1 LKLKGIIFNNN
12 SLEIFLKSNGFLL
25 TQGELKSLAFR
36 LDRDGDGRITFLEF
50 EEIFYLKSN
59 YEGKSSNTFSSS
71 LRKVDDS
78 KTLSGESFFKSSN
91 QNTNRILSPPRREN
105 NLNSSI
111 LRESFT
117 DINLKA
123 SMNSYT
129 SPRREVINRNTNQQ
143 IISSSVQN
151 VSPKKTNNASPT
163 KVNLSSALLSPLRHY
178 NQRIE
183 SLTNMNTYTYNNNT
197 VRDLR
202 VYNSSPTK
210 KADSPVKLPTGLNQ
224 NVETIKSDLSSYL
237 TRFFSEVL
245 QNENKLETAKEN
257 LSLLPDIVLN
267 DLYKMFD
274 ASLLGYIGMLDFK
287 DGLKS
292 LDIFSSLEEVKLL
305 FKRYDTDYDGR
316 LK

>member
-1 LKLKGIIFNNN
+1 MIFIYY
-12 SLEIFLKSNGFLL
+12 SIEIFLKSNGFLL
-25 TQGELKSLAFR
+25 TPGELKSLAFR

-50 EEIFYLKSN
+50 EEIFYLRSN
-59 YEGKSSNTFSSS
+59 YEGKLTNSFSSS
-71 LRKVDDS
+71 LRKNDDVN
-78 KTLSGESFFKSSN
+78 TVSGESFLKSSN

-105 NLNSSI
+105 NLNSSV

-129 SPRREVINRNTNQQ
+129 SPRREVLNRNTKEESL
-143 IISSSVQN
+143 SSSIQKVSPRKTNNN
-151 VSPKKTNNASPT
+151 VSPS
-163 KVNLSSALLSPLRHY
+163 KVNLSTALLSPLRQY

-183 SLTNMNTYTYNNNT
+183 HFSNMNTYTYSNNT
-197 VRDLR
+197 VRDSR
-202 VYNSSPTK
+202 VLNSSPSK
-210 KADSPVKLPTGLNQ
+210 KVESPVKLSTGLNQ
-224 NVETIKSDLSSYL
+224 NVENNKNDLSSYL

-274 ASLLGYIGMLDFK
+274 SSLLGYIGMLDFK

-305 FKRYDTDYDGR
+305 FKRYDTGHDSR
-316 LK
+316 IK

>member
-1 LKLKGIIFNNN
+1 M
-12 SLEIFLKSNGFLL
+12 L
-25 TQGELKSLAFR
+25 TPGELKSLAFR
-36 LDRDGDGRITFLEF
+36 LDRDGDGRITFLEL
-50 EEIFYLKSN
+50 EEIFYLRSN
-59 YEGKSSNTFSSS
+59 YEGKLTNSFSCS
-71 LRKVDDS
+71 LRKNDDL
-78 KTLSGESFFKSSN
+78 KTLSGESFLKSSN

-105 NLNSSI
+105 NLNSST

-129 SPRREVINRNTNQQ
+129 SPRREVLNRNTKEENL
-143 IISSSVQN
+143 SSSIQKASPIRTNN
-151 VSPKKTNNASPT
+151 VSPS
-163 KVNLSSALLSPLRHY
+163 KVNLSTSLLSPLRQY

-183 SLTNMNTYTYNNNT
+183 TFSNMNTYTYSNNT
-197 VRDLR
+197 VRESR
-202 VYNSSPTK
+202 IVNNSSPIK
-210 KADSPVKLPTGLNQ
+210 KVESPVKLSTGLNQ
-224 NVETIKSDLSSYL
+224 NVENNKSDLSSYL
-237 TRFFSEVL
+237 TRFFTEVL

-305 FKRYDTDYDGR
+305 FKRYDTGHDSR
-316 LK
+316 IK